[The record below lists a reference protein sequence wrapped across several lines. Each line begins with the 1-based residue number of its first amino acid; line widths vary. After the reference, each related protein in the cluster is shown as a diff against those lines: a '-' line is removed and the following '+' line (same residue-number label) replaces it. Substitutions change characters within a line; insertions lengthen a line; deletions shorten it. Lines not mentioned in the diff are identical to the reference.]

1 MHLFYQTHISGKTIY
16 LEENESKHCIRVL
29 RLKLNDEVWV
39 TDGDG
44 TMNKT
49 QISDD
54 NPKAWVLTIHET
66 IKKCGDRPYKLH
78 IAISPLQH
86 PDRLEWFL
94 EKATEAGIDEITPIL
109 CEHTEKKHVN
119 SERLQKVLIA
129 AMKQSLKAKLPTL
142 NKIIKFSDFVKQEHD
157 GLKGIA
163 YCHDNRLHIT
173 EWYKTNSNCLILIGP
188 EGDFSE
194 AEIEMATKM
203 GFIGITLGN
212 SRLRTE
218 TAALSA
224 CIAVNLINKF

>member
-1 MHLFYQTHISGKTIY
+1 MHLFYQTHISGKTIC

-39 TDGDG
+39 TDGTG
-44 TMNKT
+44 MMYKT

-54 NPKAWVLTIHET
+54 NPKACILTIHET
-66 IKKCGDRPYKLH
+66 IKKYGERPYKLH
-78 IAISPLQH
+78 IAISPLQNA
-86 PDRLEWFL
+86 DRLEWFL

-109 CEHTEKKHVN
+109 CEHTEKKHIN
-119 SERLQKVLIA
+119 PERLQKVLIA

-142 NKIIKFSDFVKQEHD
+142 NKLIKFSDFVKQSHS
-157 GLKGIA
+157 GIKGIA
-163 YCHDNRLHIT
+163 YCHDKRIHIS
-173 EWYKTNSNCLILIGP
+173 EWYKPNTDCTILIGP

-194 AEIEMATKM
+194 SEIELAEK
-203 GFIGITLGN
+203 IGYTGISLGN

-224 CIAVNLINKF
+224 CIAVNLLNKS